1 MNRLTAMIDND
12 KEMVLQELEI
22 VKNKY
27 EKLLEEHK
35 KLQEFCNK
43 RKTYKVKYSQTEKG
57 KLAQQRASKK
67 YWEKKRSGNPRGRP
81 KKNVSINENP
91 EIIKED

>member
-1 MNRLTAMIDND
+1 MNRLTTMVDND
-12 KEMVLQELEI
+12 KERIRQELEI
-22 VKNKY
+22 VKEKY
-27 EKLLEEHK
+27 DKLLEEHK
-35 KLQEFCNK
+35 KLVEFCEK
-43 RKTYKVKYSQTEKG
+43 RKNYKVKYSQTEKG

-81 KKNVSINENP
+81 KKNVSIKEDP